1 MIKII
6 KKAEYNENKL
16 NIQEMI
22 TSIFKDDNDKIANVE
37 ETMEHLDFIFSQEK
51 NEAFLLLDIRNDELI
66 CMVNFLE
73 YNNVLKDW
81 CLFSVFTKKD
91 KRRMGY
97 AEQIIKE
104 GIKIVEQHQGKRIVA
119 GIEYDNI
126 SSQKLHEKM
135 NFKYE
140 GMEWEE
146 IDDGFP
152 ENHMGYIYYVD
163 VNAEK

>member
-1 MIKII
+1 
-6 KKAEYNENKL
+6 
-16 NIQEMI
+16 
-22 TSIFKDDNDKIANVE
+22 
-37 ETMEHLDFIFSQEK
+37 
-51 NEAFLLLDIRNDELI
+51 
-66 CMVNFLE
+66 MVNFLE

-126 SSQKLHEKM
+126 TSQKLHEKM

-163 VNAEK
+163 VNDEK

>member
-6 KKAEYNENKL
+6 KKDEYNENKF

-22 TSIFKDDNDKIANVE
+22 TSIFKNDDDKIANVE
-37 ETMEHLDFIFSQEK
+37 ETMEQLDFIFSQKK
-51 NEAFLLLDIRNDELI
+51 NEAFLLLDIRNDELV

-73 YNNVLKDW
+73 YNNVLKYW

-91 KRRMGY
+91 KRRKGY

-104 GIKIVEQHQGKRIVA
+104 GIKIVKQHQGKRIVA

-126 SSQKLHEKM
+126 SSQKLHEKI

-163 VNAEK
+163 ANGEK

>member
-1 MIKII
+1 MIKIV
-6 KKAEYNENKL
+6 KKEEYNENKL

-22 TSIFKDDNDKIANVE
+22 TSIFKNDDDKIANVE

-51 NEAFLLLDIRNDELI
+51 NEAFLLLDIRNDELV

-91 KRRMGY
+91 KRRNGY

-104 GIKIVEQHQGKRIVA
+104 GIKIVEQYQGKRIVA

-163 VNAEK
+163 ANGEK